1 MADTSSRSSNRQ
13 FNLFSLVWR
22 FAGALLLVLATYN
35 PSGIS
40 YFHWLRN
47 ATTDG
52 GLGPEHFLVGVALT
66 VPLLVLAMGPMLGLP
81 VEAWIGTRAARWA
94 ELVLATPV
102 VLWSGWPFLVRGWTS
117 FRLPSTFQASTS
129 SLSRASSRDST
140 SSRRFGSASS
150 RPR

>member
-1 MADTSSRSSNRQ
+1 VADTSSRSSNRQ

-66 VPLLVLAMGPMLGLP
+66 AG
-81 VEAWIGTRAARWA
+81 W
-94 ELVLATPV
+94 V
-102 VLWSGWPFLVRGWTS
+102 VLFVATQRSLGTVGVILTAAILGGIVWLLTDFGIIAVHSVSAVTWASLVCLAALLAVGLSWSHIW
-117 FRLPSTFQASTS
+117 
-129 SLSRASSRDST
+129 
-140 SSRRFGSASS
+140 RRVTGQYEVDVD
-150 RPR
+150 